1 MIIRKEINASKSLT
15 SEQIKMLEEVEKSP
29 AGYDTDREYVYTRSD
44 CMKTAAAYIRV
55 STDDQTEYSPSSQLE
70 KIREY
75 AKRND
80 YILPDE
86 YIFIDEGISGRTTK
100 RPAFNQ
106 MIGIAKTKP
115 KPFDAILLWKFS
127 RFARNREDS
136 IVYKSMLRKQCG
148 IDVISISENIGDD
161 KMSVIME
168 AMIEAMDEY
177 YSINLGEEVR
187 RGMSEKV
194 QRGEPV
200 TIPSFGYDIENGN
213 YIPDKETAP
222 VVQKI
227 FADFLDGR
235 GLVTIAREL
244 NENGYRTRRG
254 NKFEN
259 RTVKYI
265 LQNPVYIGKIRW
277 TPTGKANHRQKCRD
291 TVIIDGTHEPI
302 ISQEIF
308 DKVQERLSKGSFKYM
323 REISAKEPFM
333 LQGLVRC
340 SACGATLCMSSNHT
354 SLQCYAY
361 AHGTCSISHSIS
373 LKKINALVFET
384 IDKCMEKSEFNLEF
398 TAEKKNDD
406 NIPLLISRENKKLER
421 IKDAYENGVYTLEEY
436 KKSRDNVM
444 NKISEWEG
452 KLHAQQTVT
461 DKKTLI
467 QAFRQKAMELM
478 PLIKSPAIPEETKN
492 IMLKSFV
499 RRIIFDRSKCEVQIF
514 FYT

>member
-1 MIIRKEINASKSLT
+1 
-15 SEQIKMLEEVEKSP
+15 
-29 AGYDTDREYVYTRSD
+29 
-44 CMKTAAAYIRV
+44 MKTAAAYIRV

-187 RGMSEKV
+187 RGMNEKV
-194 QRGEPV
+194 QRGEAV
-200 TIPSFGYDIENGN
+200 TIPSFGYDIENGQ
-213 YIPDKETAP
+213 YIPNPETAP
-222 VVQKI
+222 VVKEI
-227 FADFLDGR
+227 FADFLDGK

-259 RTVKYI
+259 RTVRYMLK
-265 LQNPVYIGKIRW
+265 NPVYIGKIRW
-277 TPTGKANHRQKCRD
+277 TPTGKANHRKDCKD
-291 TVIIDGTHEPI
+291 TLIIDGTHEPI
-302 ISQEIF
+302 ISREIF
-308 DKVQERLSKGSFKYM
+308 DKVQTKLSKGSVKYM
-323 REISAKEPFM
+323 RENPAKEPFM

-340 SACGATLCMSSNHT
+340 SDCGATLCMSANYT

-361 AHGTCSISHSIS
+361 AHGKCNVSHSIS
-373 LKKINALVFET
+373 LKKINALVIQTMDRCIET
-384 IDKCMEKSEFNLEF
+384 SSFHLEI
-398 TAEKKNDD
+398 TSKTKTDE
-406 NIPLLISRENKKLER
+406 NIPLLMARENKKLER
-421 IKDAYENGVYTLEEY
+421 IKDAYENGVYTLDEY
-436 KKSRDNVM
+436 KKSRDNVQ
-444 NKISEWEG
+444 NKINELEEKFRTQQSEQTDEQVEMEKFRD
-452 KLHAQQTVT
+452 KLIPVMPSL
-461 DKKTLI
+461 KT
-467 QAFRQKAMELM
+467 
-478 PLIKSPAIPEETKN
+478 PAVPESMKN
-492 IMLKSFV
+492 SILKSFV
-499 RRIIFDRSKCEVQIF
+499 RRIVFDRSRCDVEIF

>member
-1 MIIRKEINASKSLT
+1 
-15 SEQIKMLEEVEKSP
+15 
-29 AGYDTDREYVYTRSD
+29 
-44 CMKTAAAYIRV
+44 MKTAAAYIRV

-187 RGMSEKV
+187 RGMNEKV
-194 QRGEPV
+194 QRGEAV
-200 TIPSFGYDIENGN
+200 TIPSFGYDIENGQ
-213 YIPDKETAP
+213 YIPNPETAP
-222 VVQKI
+222 VVKEI
-227 FADFLDGR
+227 FADFLDGK

-259 RTVKYI
+259 RTVRYMLK
-265 LQNPVYIGKIRW
+265 NPVYIGKIRW
-277 TPTGKANHRQKCRD
+277 TPTGKANHRKDCKD
-291 TVIIDGTHEPI
+291 TLIIDGTHEPI
-302 ISQEIF
+302 ISREIF
-308 DKVQERLSKGSFKYM
+308 DKVQTKLSKGSVKYM
-323 REISAKEPFM
+323 RENPAKEPFM

-340 SACGATLCMSSNHT
+340 SDCGATLCMSANYT

-361 AHGTCSISHSIS
+361 AHGKCNVSHSIS
-373 LKKINALVFET
+373 LKKINALVIQTMDRCIET
-384 IDKCMEKSEFNLEF
+384 SSFHLEI
-398 TAEKKNDD
+398 TSKTKTDE
-406 NIPLLISRENKKLER
+406 NIPLLMARENKKLER

-436 KKSRDNVM
+436 KKSRDSVQSKINELEEKFRTQQSEQTDEQAEMEKFRDKLIPVM
-444 NKISEWEG
+444 PS
-452 KLHAQQTVT
+452 L
-461 DKKTLI
+461 KT
-467 QAFRQKAMELM
+467 
-478 PLIKSPAIPEETKN
+478 PAVPESMKN
-492 IMLKSFV
+492 SILKSFV
-499 RRIIFDRSKCEVQIF
+499 RRIVFDRSRCDVEIF

>member
-1 MIIRKEINASKSLT
+1 
-15 SEQIKMLEEVEKSP
+15 
-29 AGYDTDREYVYTRSD
+29 
-44 CMKTAAAYIRV
+44 MKTAAAYIRV

-187 RGMSEKV
+187 RGMNEKV
-194 QRGEPV
+194 QRGEAV
-200 TIPSFGYDIENGN
+200 TIPSFGYDIENGQ
-213 YIPDKETAP
+213 YIPNPETAP
-222 VVQKI
+222 VVKEI
-227 FADFLDGR
+227 FADFLDGK

-259 RTVKYI
+259 RTVRYMLK
-265 LQNPVYIGKIRW
+265 NPVYIGKIRW
-277 TPTGKANHRQKCRD
+277 TPTGKANHRKDCKD
-291 TVIIDGTHEPI
+291 TLIIDGTHEPI
-302 ISQEIF
+302 ISREIF
-308 DKVQERLSKGSFKYM
+308 DKVQTKLSKGSVKYM
-323 REISAKEPFM
+323 RENPAKEPFM

-340 SACGATLCMSSNHT
+340 SDCGATLCMSANYT

-361 AHGTCSISHSIS
+361 AHGKCNVSHSIS
-373 LKKINALVFET
+373 LKKINALVIQTMDRCIET
-384 IDKCMEKSEFNLEF
+384 SSFHLEI
-398 TAEKKNDD
+398 TSKTKTDE
-406 NIPLLISRENKKLER
+406 NIPLLMARENKKLER
-421 IKDAYENGVYTLEEY
+421 IKDAYENGVYTLDEY
-436 KKSRDNVM
+436 KKSRDSVQ
-444 NKISEWEG
+444 NKINELEEKFRTQQSEQTDEQAEMAKFRD
-452 KLHAQQTVT
+452 KLIPVMPSL
-461 DKKTLI
+461 KT
-467 QAFRQKAMELM
+467 
-478 PLIKSPAIPEETKN
+478 PAVPESMKN
-492 IMLKSFV
+492 SILKSFV
-499 RRIIFDRSKCEVQIF
+499 RRIVFDRSRCDVEIF

>member
-1 MIIRKEINASKSLT
+1 
-15 SEQIKMLEEVEKSP
+15 
-29 AGYDTDREYVYTRSD
+29 
-44 CMKTAAAYIRV
+44 MKTAAAYIRV

-187 RGMSEKV
+187 RGMNEKV
-194 QRGEPV
+194 QRGEAV
-200 TIPSFGYDIENGN
+200 TIPSFGYDIENGQ
-213 YIPDKETAP
+213 YIPNPETAP
-222 VVQKI
+222 VVKEI
-227 FADFLDGR
+227 FADFLDGK

-259 RTVKYI
+259 RTVRYMLK
-265 LQNPVYIGKIRW
+265 NPVYIGKIRW
-277 TPTGKANHRQKCRD
+277 TPTGKANHRKDCKD
-291 TVIIDGTHEPI
+291 TLIIDGTHEPI
-302 ISQEIF
+302 ISREIF
-308 DKVQERLSKGSFKYM
+308 DKVQTKLSKGSVKYM
-323 REISAKEPFM
+323 RENPAKEPFM

-340 SACGATLCMSSNHT
+340 SDCGATLCMSANYT

-361 AHGTCSISHSIS
+361 AHGKCNVSHSIS
-373 LKKINALVFET
+373 LKKINALVIQTMDRCIET
-384 IDKCMEKSEFNLEF
+384 SSFHLEI
-398 TAEKKNDD
+398 TSKTKTDE
-406 NIPLLISRENKKLER
+406 NIPLLMARENKKLER
-421 IKDAYENGVYTLEEY
+421 IKDAYENGVYTLDEY
-436 KKSRDNVM
+436 KKSRDSVQ
-444 NKISEWEG
+444 NKINELEEKFRTQQSEQTDEQAEMEKFRD
-452 KLHAQQTVT
+452 KLIPVMPSL
-461 DKKTLI
+461 KT
-467 QAFRQKAMELM
+467 
-478 PLIKSPAIPEETKN
+478 PAVPESMKN
-492 IMLKSFV
+492 SILKSFV
-499 RRIIFDRSKCEVQIF
+499 RRIVFDRSKCDVEIF

>member
-1 MIIRKEINASKSLT
+1 
-15 SEQIKMLEEVEKSP
+15 
-29 AGYDTDREYVYTRSD
+29 
-44 CMKTAAAYIRV
+44 MKTAAAYIRV

-187 RGMSEKV
+187 RGMNEKV
-194 QRGEPV
+194 QRGEAV
-200 TIPSFGYDIENGN
+200 TIPSFGYDIENGQ
-213 YIPDKETAP
+213 YIPNPETAP
-222 VVQKI
+222 VVKEI
-227 FADFLDGR
+227 FADFLDGK

-259 RTVKYI
+259 RTVRYMLK
-265 LQNPVYIGKIRW
+265 NPVYIGKIRW
-277 TPTGKANHRQKCRD
+277 TPTGKANHRKDCKD
-291 TVIIDGTHEPI
+291 TLIIDGTHEPI
-302 ISQEIF
+302 ISREIF
-308 DKVQERLSKGSFKYM
+308 DKVQTKLSKGSVKYM
-323 REISAKEPFM
+323 RENPAKEPFM

-340 SACGATLCMSSNHT
+340 SDCGATLCMSANYT

-361 AHGTCSISHSIS
+361 AHGKCNVSHSIS
-373 LKKINALVFET
+373 LKKINALVIQTMDRCIET
-384 IDKCMEKSEFNLEF
+384 SSFHLEI
-398 TAEKKNDD
+398 TSKTKTDE
-406 NIPLLISRENKKLER
+406 NIPLLMARENKKLER
-421 IKDAYENGVYTLEEY
+421 IKDAYENGVYTLDEY
-436 KKSRDNVM
+436 KKSRDSVQSKINELEEKFRTQQSEQTDEQAEMEKFRDKLIPVM
-444 NKISEWEG
+444 PS
-452 KLHAQQTVT
+452 L
-461 DKKTLI
+461 KT
-467 QAFRQKAMELM
+467 
-478 PLIKSPAIPEETKN
+478 PAVPESMKN
-492 IMLKSFV
+492 SILKSFV
-499 RRIIFDRSKCEVQIF
+499 RRIVFDRSKCDVEIF

>member
-1 MIIRKEINASKSLT
+1 M
-15 SEQIKMLEEVEKSP
+15 
-29 AGYDTDREYVYTRSD
+29 Y
-44 CMKTAAAYIRV
+44 
-55 STDDQTEYSPSSQLE
+55 SQLE

-100 RPAFNQ
+100 RPAFNK

-187 RGMSEKV
+187 RGMNEKV

-200 TIPSFGYDIENGN
+200 TIPSFGYAIENGN
-213 YIPDKETAP
+213 YIPDTETAP
-222 VVQKI
+222 IVQKI
-227 FADFLDGR
+227 FADFLDGK

-277 TPTGKANHRQKCRD
+277 TPAGKANYRKNSKD

-302 ISQEIF
+302 ISKEIF
-308 DKVQERLSKGSFKYM
+308 DRVQEKLSKGSVKYM
-323 REISAKEPFM
+323 REVSAKEPFM

-340 SACGATLCMSSNHT
+340 SACGATLCMSANHT

-361 AHGTCSISHSIS
+361 AHGTCSVSHSIS
-373 LKKINALVFET
+373 LKKINDLVIQTMDRCIET
-384 IDKCMEKSEFNLEF
+384 SSFHLEI
-398 TAEKKNDD
+398 TSSTKPDE
-406 NIPLLISRENKKLER
+406 NIPLLISREEKKLER
-421 IKDAYENGVYTLEEY
+421 IKDAYENGVYTLDEY
-436 KKSRDNVM
+436 KKSRDNVQ
-444 NKISEWEG
+444 NKINELEEKFRTQQSEQTDEQVEMEKFRD
-452 KLHAQQTVT
+452 KLIPVMPSL
-461 DKKTLI
+461 KT
-467 QAFRQKAMELM
+467 
-478 PLIKSPAIPEETKN
+478 PAVPESMKN
-492 IMLKSFV
+492 SILKSFV
-499 RRIIFDRSKCEVQIF
+499 RRIVFDRSKCDVEIF

>member
-1 MIIRKEINASKSLT
+1 
-15 SEQIKMLEEVEKSP
+15 
-29 AGYDTDREYVYTRSD
+29 
-44 CMKTAAAYIRV
+44 MKTAAAYIRV

-187 RGMSEKV
+187 RGMNEKV
-194 QRGEPV
+194 QRGEAV
-200 TIPSFGYDIENGN
+200 TIPSFGYDIENGQ
-213 YIPDKETAP
+213 YIPNPETAP
-222 VVQKI
+222 IVKEI
-227 FADFLDGR
+227 FADFLDGK

-259 RTVKYI
+259 RTVRYMLK
-265 LQNPVYIGKIRW
+265 NPVYIGKIRW
-277 TPTGKANHRQKCRD
+277 TPTGKANHRKDCKD
-291 TVIIDGTHEPI
+291 TLIIDGTHEPI
-302 ISQEIF
+302 ISKEIF
-308 DKVQERLSKGSFKYM
+308 DKVQTKLSKGSVKYM
-323 REISAKEPFM
+323 RENPAKEPFM

-340 SACGATLCMSSNHT
+340 SDCGATLCMSANYT

-361 AHGTCSISHSIS
+361 AHGKCNVSHSIS
-373 LKKINALVFET
+373 LKKINALVIQTMDRCIET
-384 IDKCMEKSEFNLEF
+384 SSFHLEI
-398 TAEKKNDD
+398 TSKTKTDE
-406 NIPLLISRENKKLER
+406 NIPLLMARENKKLER
-421 IKDAYENGVYTLEEY
+421 IKDAYENGVYTLDEY
-436 KKSRDNVM
+436 KKSRDSVQSKINELEVKFRTQQSEQTDEQAEMEKFRDKLIPVM
-444 NKISEWEG
+444 PS
-452 KLHAQQTVT
+452 L
-461 DKKTLI
+461 KT
-467 QAFRQKAMELM
+467 
-478 PLIKSPAIPEETKN
+478 PAVPESMKN
-492 IMLKSFV
+492 SILKSFV
-499 RRIIFDRSKCEVQIF
+499 RRIVFDRSRCDVEIF

>member
-1 MIIRKEINASKSLT
+1 
-15 SEQIKMLEEVEKSP
+15 
-29 AGYDTDREYVYTRSD
+29 
-44 CMKTAAAYIRV
+44 MKTAAAYIRV

-187 RGMSEKV
+187 RGMNEKV
-194 QRGEPV
+194 QRGEAV
-200 TIPSFGYDIENGN
+200 TIPSFGYDIENGQ
-213 YIPDKETAP
+213 YIPNPETAP
-222 VVQKI
+222 VVKEI
-227 FADFLDGR
+227 FADFLDGK

-254 NKFEN
+254 NRFEN
-259 RTVKYI
+259 RTVRYMLK
-265 LQNPVYIGKIRW
+265 NPVYIGKIRW
-277 TPTGKANHRQKCRD
+277 TPTGKANHRKDCKD
-291 TVIIDGTHEPI
+291 TLIIDGTHEPI
-302 ISQEIF
+302 ISREIF
-308 DKVQERLSKGSFKYM
+308 DKVQTKLSKVSVKYM
-323 REISAKEPFM
+323 RENPAKEPFM

-340 SACGATLCMSSNHT
+340 SDCGATLCMSANYT

-361 AHGTCSISHSIS
+361 AHGKCNVSHSIS
-373 LKKINALVFET
+373 LKKINALVIQTMDRCIET
-384 IDKCMEKSEFNLEF
+384 SSFHLEI
-398 TAEKKNDD
+398 TSKTKTDE
-406 NIPLLISRENKKLER
+406 NIPLLMARENKKLER
-421 IKDAYENGVYTLEEY
+421 IKDAYENGVYTLDEY
-436 KKSRDNVM
+436 KKSRDSVQSKINELEEKFRTQQSEQTDEQAEMEKFRDKLIPVM
-444 NKISEWEG
+444 PS
-452 KLHAQQTVT
+452 L
-461 DKKTLI
+461 KT
-467 QAFRQKAMELM
+467 
-478 PLIKSPAIPEETKN
+478 PAVPESMKN
-492 IMLKSFV
+492 SILKSFV
-499 RRIIFDRSKCEVQIF
+499 RRIVFDRSRCDVEIF

>member
-1 MIIRKEINASKSLT
+1 
-15 SEQIKMLEEVEKSP
+15 
-29 AGYDTDREYVYTRSD
+29 
-44 CMKTAAAYIRV
+44 MKTAAAYIRV

-187 RGMSEKV
+187 RGMNEKV
-194 QRGEPV
+194 QRGEAV
-200 TIPSFGYDIENGN
+200 TIPSFGYDIENGQ
-213 YIPDKETAP
+213 YIPNPETAP
-222 VVQKI
+222 VVRNI
-227 FADFLDGR
+227 FADFLDGK

-254 NKFEN
+254 NRFEN
-259 RTVKYI
+259 RTVRYMLK
-265 LQNPVYIGKIRW
+265 NPVYIGKIRW
-277 TPTGKANHRQKCRD
+277 TPTGKANHRKDCKD
-291 TVIIDGTHEPI
+291 TLIIDGTHDPI
-302 ISQEIF
+302 VSKEIF
-308 DKVQERLSKGSFKYM
+308 DKVQEKLSKGSVKYM
-323 REISAKEPFM
+323 REDSAKEPFM

-340 SACGATLCMSSNHT
+340 SDCGATLCMSVNHT

-361 AHGTCSISHSIS
+361 AHGKCNVSHSIS
-373 LKKINALVFET
+373 IKKINALVIQTMDRCIET
-384 IDKCMEKSEFNLEF
+384 SSFHLEI
-398 TAEKKNDD
+398 TSKTKTDE
-406 NIPLLISRENKKLER
+406 NIPLLMARENKKLER
-421 IKDAYENGVYTLEEY
+421 IKDAYENGVYTLDEY
-436 KKSRDNVM
+436 KKSRDSVQSKINELEEKFRTQQSEQTDEQAEMEKFRDKLIPVM
-444 NKISEWEG
+444 PS
-452 KLHAQQTVT
+452 L
-461 DKKTLI
+461 KT
-467 QAFRQKAMELM
+467 
-478 PLIKSPAIPEETKN
+478 PAVPESMKN
-492 IMLKSFV
+492 SILKSFV
-499 RRIIFDRSKCEVQIF
+499 RRIVFDRSRCDVEIF

>member
-1 MIIRKEINASKSLT
+1 
-15 SEQIKMLEEVEKSP
+15 
-29 AGYDTDREYVYTRSD
+29 
-44 CMKTAAAYIRV
+44 MKTAAAYIRV

-187 RGMSEKV
+187 RGMNEKV
-194 QRGEPV
+194 QRGEAV
-200 TIPSFGYDIENGN
+200 TIPSFGYDIENGQ
-213 YIPDKETAP
+213 YIPNPETAP
-222 VVQKI
+222 IVKEI
-227 FADFLDGR
+227 FADFLDGK

-259 RTVKYI
+259 RTVRYMLK
-265 LQNPVYIGKIRW
+265 NPVYIGKIRW
-277 TPTGKANHRQKCRD
+277 TPTGKANHRKDCKD
-291 TVIIDGTHEPI
+291 TLIIDGTHEPI
-302 ISQEIF
+302 ISKEIF
-308 DKVQERLSKGSFKYM
+308 DKVQTKLSRGSVKYM
-323 REISAKEPFM
+323 RENPAKEPFM

-340 SACGATLCMSSNHT
+340 SDCGATLCMSANYT

-361 AHGTCSISHSIS
+361 AHGKCNVSHSIS
-373 LKKINALVFET
+373 LKKINALVIQTMDRCIET
-384 IDKCMEKSEFNLEF
+384 SSFHLEI
-398 TAEKKNDD
+398 TSKTKTDE
-406 NIPLLISRENKKLER
+406 NIPLLMARENKKLER
-421 IKDAYENGVYTLEEY
+421 IKDAYENGVYTLDEY
-436 KKSRDNVM
+436 KKSRDSVQSKINELEVKFRTQQSEQTDEQAEMEKFRDKLIPVM
-444 NKISEWEG
+444 PS
-452 KLHAQQTVT
+452 L
-461 DKKTLI
+461 KT
-467 QAFRQKAMELM
+467 
-478 PLIKSPAIPEETKN
+478 PAVPESMKN
-492 IMLKSFV
+492 SILKSFV
-499 RRIIFDRSKCEVQIF
+499 RRIVFDRSRCDVEIF

>member
-1 MIIRKEINASKSLT
+1 
-15 SEQIKMLEEVEKSP
+15 
-29 AGYDTDREYVYTRSD
+29 
-44 CMKTAAAYIRV
+44 MKTAAAYIRV

-100 RPAFNQ
+100 RPAFNK
-106 MIGIAKTKP
+106 MIGTAKTIP

-148 IDVISISENIGDD
+148 IEVISISENIGDD

-187 RGMSEKV
+187 RGMNEKV

-200 TIPSFGYDIENGN
+200 TIPSFGYDIQNGQ
-213 YIPDKETAP
+213 YIPNPETSP
-222 VVQKI
+222 LVKKI
-227 FADFLDGR
+227 FTDFLDGK

-259 RTVKYI
+259 RTVRYI
-265 LQNPVYIGKIRW
+265 LKNPVYIGKIRW
-277 TPTGKANHRQKCRD
+277 TPTGKANHRISNKD

-308 DKVQERLSKGSFKYM
+308 DKVQEKLSKGSVKYM
-323 REISAKEPFM
+323 HEISAKEPFM

-340 SACGATLCMSSNHT
+340 SACGATLCMSAGHT

-361 AHGTCSISHSIS
+361 AHGKCDISHSIS
-373 LKKINALVFET
+373 LKKINALVLET
-384 IDKCMEKSEFNLEF
+384 MDRCIETSQFNLEF
-398 TAEKKNDD
+398 TAEKKSDE
-406 NIPLLISRENKKLER
+406 NIPLLLSRENKKLER

-436 KKSRDNVM
+436 KKSRDSVM
-444 NKISEWEG
+444 NKISELEE
-452 KLHAQQTVT
+452 KSHARQTVA
-461 DKKTLI
+461 DKQTLI
-467 QAFRQKAMELM
+467 QAFRQKTMELM
-478 PLIKSPAIPEETKN
+478 PLIKSPAVPESMKN
-492 IMLKSFV
+492 SILKSFV
-499 RRIIFDRSKCEVQIF
+499 RRIVFDRSKCDVEIF

>member
-1 MIIRKEINASKSLT
+1 
-15 SEQIKMLEEVEKSP
+15 
-29 AGYDTDREYVYTRSD
+29 
-44 CMKTAAAYIRV
+44 MKTAAAYIRV

-106 MIGIAKTKP
+106 MIGNAKTKP

-177 YSINLGEEVR
+177 YSINLGEEVK

-200 TIPSFGYDIENGN
+200 TIPSFGYTIENGN
-213 YIPDKETAP
+213 YIPDTETAP
-222 VVQKI
+222 VVRNI
-227 FADFLDGR
+227 FADFLDGK

-254 NKFEN
+254 NRFEN
-259 RTVKYI
+259 RTVRYMLK
-265 LQNPVYIGKIRW
+265 NPVYIGKIRW
-277 TPTGKANHRQKCRD
+277 TPTGKANHRKDCKD
-291 TVIIDGTHEPI
+291 TLIIDGTHEPI
-302 ISQEIF
+302 VSKEIF
-308 DKVQERLSKGSFKYM
+308 DKVQEKLSKGSVKYM
-323 REISAKEPFM
+323 REDSAKEPFM

-340 SACGATLCMSSNHT
+340 SNCGATLCMSVNHT

-361 AHGTCSISHSIS
+361 AHGKCNVSHSIS
-373 LKKINALVFET
+373 IKKINALVIQTMDRCIET
-384 IDKCMEKSEFNLEF
+384 SSFHLEITSKAKPDK
-398 TAEKKNDD
+398 
-406 NIPLLISRENKKLER
+406 NIPLLIARENKKLER
-421 IKDAYENGVYTLEEY
+421 IKDAYENGVYTLDEY
-436 KKSRDNVM
+436 KKSRDSVQ
-444 NKISEWEG
+444 NKINELEEKFRTQQSEQTDEQAEMEKFRD
-452 KLHAQQTVT
+452 KLIPVMPSL
-461 DKKTLI
+461 KT
-467 QAFRQKAMELM
+467 
-478 PLIKSPAIPEETKN
+478 PAVPESMKN
-492 IMLKSFV
+492 SILKSFV
-499 RRIIFDRSKCEVQIF
+499 RRIVFDRSKCDVEIF

>member
-1 MIIRKEINASKSLT
+1 
-15 SEQIKMLEEVEKSP
+15 
-29 AGYDTDREYVYTRSD
+29 
-44 CMKTAAAYIRV
+44 MKTAAAYIRV
-55 STDDQTEYSPSSQLE
+55 STDDQIEYSPSSQLE
-70 KIREY
+70 KIQEY
-75 AKRND
+75 AKKNG
-80 YILPDE
+80 YILPSE
-86 YIFIDEGISGRTTK
+86 YIFIDEGISGRTTAK
-100 RPAFNQ
+100 RPAFNK
-106 MIGIAKTKP
+106 MIGIAKTNP

-187 RGMSEKV
+187 RGMNEKV
-194 QRGEPV
+194 QRGEAV
-200 TIPSFGYDIENGN
+200 TIPSFGYDIANGI
-213 YIPDKETAP
+213 YIPDTETAP

-227 FADFLDGR
+227 FEDFLDGK
-235 GLVTIAREL
+235 GMVTIAREL

-277 TPTGKANHRQKCRD
+277 TPTGKANHRKDCKD
-291 TVIIDGTHEPI
+291 TLIIDGTHEPI
-302 ISQEIF
+302 ISKEIF
-308 DKVQERLSKGSFKYM
+308 DRVQEKLSKGSVKYM
-323 REISAKEPFM
+323 RESSAKEPFM

-340 SACGATLCMSSNHT
+340 SACGATLCMSANHT

-361 AHGTCSISHSIS
+361 AHGDRCI
-373 LKKINALVFET
+373 
-384 IDKCMEKSEFNLEF
+384 EKSEFHLEF
-398 TAEKKNDD
+398 TAEKKTDE
-406 NIPLLISRENKKLER
+406 NISLLIARENKKLER

-436 KKSRDNVM
+436 KKSRDSVQ
-444 NKISEWEG
+444 NKIAEFE
-452 KLHAQQTVT
+452 KRLFAQQSEIT
-461 DKKTLI
+461 DKQSLI
-467 QAFRQKAMELM
+467 QGFHEKTVQLM
-478 PLIKSPAIPEETKN
+478 PLIKSPAMPEETKN
-492 IMLKSFV
+492 TILKSFI
-499 RRIIFDRSKCEVQIF
+499 RRIIFDRSKCDVRIF

>member
-1 MIIRKEINASKSLT
+1 
-15 SEQIKMLEEVEKSP
+15 
-29 AGYDTDREYVYTRSD
+29 
-44 CMKTAAAYIRV
+44 MKTAAAYIRV

-100 RPAFNQ
+100 RPAFNK

-187 RGMSEKV
+187 RGMNEKV

-200 TIPSFGYDIENGN
+200 TIPSFGYAIENGN
-213 YIPDKETAP
+213 YIPDTETAP
-222 VVQKI
+222 IVQKI
-227 FADFLDGR
+227 FADFLDGK

-277 TPTGKANHRQKCRD
+277 TPAGKANYRKNSKD

-302 ISQEIF
+302 ISKEIF
-308 DKVQERLSKGSFKYM
+308 DRVQEKLSKGSVKYM
-323 REISAKEPFM
+323 REVSAKEPFM

-340 SACGATLCMSSNHT
+340 SACGATLCMSANHT

-361 AHGTCSISHSIS
+361 AHGTCSVSHSIS
-373 LKKINALVFET
+373 LKKINDLVIQTMDRCIET
-384 IDKCMEKSEFNLEF
+384 SSFHLEI
-398 TAEKKNDD
+398 TSKAKPDE
-406 NIPLLISRENKKLER
+406 NIPLLISKENKKLER
-421 IKDAYENGVYTLEEY
+421 IKDAYENGVYTLDEY
-436 KKSRDNVM
+436 KKSRDSVQSRINELEEKFRTQQSEQTDEQAEIEKFRDKLIPVM
-444 NKISEWEG
+444 PS
-452 KLHAQQTVT
+452 L
-461 DKKTLI
+461 KT
-467 QAFRQKAMELM
+467 
-478 PLIKSPAIPEETKN
+478 PAVPESVKN
-492 IMLKSFV
+492 SILKSFV
-499 RRIIFDRSKCEVQIF
+499 RRIVFYRSKCDVEIF

>member
-1 MIIRKEINASKSLT
+1 
-15 SEQIKMLEEVEKSP
+15 
-29 AGYDTDREYVYTRSD
+29 
-44 CMKTAAAYIRV
+44 MKTAAAYIRV

-100 RPAFNQ
+100 RPAFNK
-106 MIGIAKTKP
+106 MIGTAKTSP

-187 RGMSEKV
+187 RGMNEKV
-194 QRGEPV
+194 QRGEAV
-200 TIPSFGYDIENGN
+200 TIPSFGYDIENGQ
-213 YIPDKETAP
+213 YIPNPETAP
-222 VVQKI
+222 VVRNI
-227 FADFLDGR
+227 FADFLDGK

-259 RTVKYI
+259 RTVRYMLK
-265 LQNPVYIGKIRW
+265 NPVYVGKIRW
-277 TPTGKANHRQKCRD
+277 TPTGKANHRKDCKD
-291 TVIIDGTHEPI
+291 TLIIDGTHEPI
-302 ISQEIF
+302 ISREIF
-308 DKVQERLSKGSFKYM
+308 DKVQTKLSKGSVKYM
-323 REISAKEPFM
+323 RENPAKEPFM

-340 SACGATLCMSSNHT
+340 SDCGATLCMSANYT

-361 AHGTCSISHSIS
+361 AHGKCNVSHSIS
-373 LKKINALVFET
+373 LKKINALVIQTMDRCIET
-384 IDKCMEKSEFNLEF
+384 SSFHLEI
-398 TAEKKNDD
+398 TSKTKTDE
-406 NIPLLISRENKKLER
+406 NIPLLMARENKKLER
-421 IKDAYENGVYTLEEY
+421 IKDAYENGVYTLDEY
-436 KKSRDNVM
+436 KKSRDSVQSKINELEEKFRTQQSEQTDEQAEMEKFRDKLIPVM
-444 NKISEWEG
+444 PS
-452 KLHAQQTVT
+452 L
-461 DKKTLI
+461 KT
-467 QAFRQKAMELM
+467 
-478 PLIKSPAIPEETKN
+478 PAVPESMKN
-492 IMLKSFV
+492 SILKSFV
-499 RRIIFDRSKCEVQIF
+499 RRIVFDRSRCDVEIF

>member
-1 MIIRKEINASKSLT
+1 
-15 SEQIKMLEEVEKSP
+15 
-29 AGYDTDREYVYTRSD
+29 
-44 CMKTAAAYIRV
+44 MKTAAAYIRV
-55 STDDQTEYSPSSQLE
+55 STDDQIEYSPSSQLE
-70 KIREY
+70 KIQEY
-75 AKRND
+75 AKKND
-80 YILPDE
+80 YILPSE
-86 YIFIDEGISGRTTK
+86 YIFIDEGISGRTAAK
-100 RPAFNQ
+100 RPAFNK

-187 RGMSEKV
+187 RGMNEKV

-200 TIPSFGYDIENGN
+200 TIPSFGYDIQNGQ
-213 YIPDKETAP
+213 YIPNPETSP
-222 VVQKI
+222 LVKKI
-227 FADFLDGR
+227 FTDFLDGR

-259 RTVKYI
+259 RTVRYI
-265 LQNPVYIGKIRW
+265 LKNPVYIGKIRW
-277 TPTGKANHRQKCRD
+277 TPTGKANYRKNPN
-291 TVIIDGTHEPI
+291 TLIINGTHEPI
-302 ISQEIF
+302 ISKEIF
-308 DKVQERLSKGSFKYM
+308 DKVQEKLSKGSVKYM
-323 REISAKEPFM
+323 HEISAKEPFM

-340 SACGATLCMSSNHT
+340 SACGATLCMSANHT

-361 AHGTCSISHSIS
+361 AHGKCNISHSIS
-373 LKKINALVFET
+373 LKKINALVIET
-384 IDKCMEKSEFNLEF
+384 IDKCIEKSEFNLEF
-398 TAEKKNDD
+398 TSEKKPDE
-406 NIPLLISRENKKLER
+406 NIPLLISKENKKLER

-436 KKSRDNVM
+436 KKSRDSVQS
-444 NKISEWEG
+444 KITMLEE
-452 KLHAQQTVT
+452 KLHAQQTTVI
-461 DKKTLI
+461 DRQALI
-467 QAFRQKAMELM
+467 QSFSKRTIELM
-478 PLIKSPAIPEETKN
+478 SLIKSPAIPEETKN
-492 IMLKSFV
+492 SVLKSFV
-499 RRIIFDRSKCEVQIF
+499 RRIIFNREKCDVDIF

>member
-1 MIIRKEINASKSLT
+1 
-15 SEQIKMLEEVEKSP
+15 
-29 AGYDTDREYVYTRSD
+29 
-44 CMKTAAAYIRV
+44 MKTAAAYIRV

-86 YIFIDEGISGRTTK
+86 YIFIDVGISGRTTK

-106 MIGIAKTKP
+106 MIGTAKTKP

-187 RGMSEKV
+187 RGMNEKV
-194 QRGEPV
+194 QRGEAV
-200 TIPSFGYDIENGN
+200 TVPSFGYDIENGQ
-213 YIPDKETAP
+213 YIPNPETAP
-222 VVQKI
+222 VVRNI
-227 FADFLDGR
+227 FADFLDGK

-254 NKFEN
+254 NRFEN
-259 RTVKYI
+259 RTVRYMLK
-265 LQNPVYIGKIRW
+265 NPVYIGKIRW
-277 TPTGKANHRQKCRD
+277 TPTGKANHRKDCKD
-291 TVIIDGTHEPI
+291 TLIIDGTHEPI
-302 ISQEIF
+302 ISKEIF
-308 DKVQERLSKGSFKYM
+308 DKVQEKLSKGSVKYM
-323 REISAKEPFM
+323 REDSAKEPFM

-340 SACGATLCMSSNHT
+340 SDCGATLCMSANHT

-361 AHGTCSISHSIS
+361 AHGKCNVSHSIS
-373 LKKINALVFET
+373 LKKINALVIQT
-384 IDKCMEKSEFNLEF
+384 IDRCIETSNFHLEI
-398 TAEKKNDD
+398 TSRTKPDE
-406 NIPLLISRENKKLER
+406 NIPLLISREEKKLER
-421 IKDAYENGVYTLEEY
+421 IKDAYENGVYTLDEY
-436 KKSRDNVM
+436 KKSRDSVQ
-444 NKISEWEG
+444 NKINELEEKFRTQQSEQTDEQVEMEKFRD
-452 KLHAQQTVT
+452 KLIPVMPSL
-461 DKKTLI
+461 KT
-467 QAFRQKAMELM
+467 
-478 PLIKSPAIPEETKN
+478 PAVPESMKN
-492 IMLKSFV
+492 SILKSFV
-499 RRIIFDRSKCEVQIF
+499 RRIVFDRSKCDVEIF

>member
-1 MIIRKEINASKSLT
+1 
-15 SEQIKMLEEVEKSP
+15 
-29 AGYDTDREYVYTRSD
+29 
-44 CMKTAAAYIRV
+44 MKTAAAYIRV

-187 RGMSEKV
+187 RGMNEKV
-194 QRGEPV
+194 QRGEAV
-200 TIPSFGYDIENGN
+200 TIPSFGYDIENGQ
-213 YIPDKETAP
+213 YIPNPETAP
-222 VVQKI
+222 VVKEI
-227 FADFLDGR
+227 FADFLDGK

-259 RTVKYI
+259 RTVRYMLK
-265 LQNPVYIGKIRW
+265 NPVYIGKIRW
-277 TPTGKANHRQKCRD
+277 TPTGKANHRKDCKD
-291 TVIIDGTHEPI
+291 TLIIDGTHEPI
-302 ISQEIF
+302 ISREIF
-308 DKVQERLSKGSFKYM
+308 DKVQTKLSKGSVKYM
-323 REISAKEPFM
+323 RENPAKEPFM

-340 SACGATLCMSSNHT
+340 SDCGATLCMSANYT

-361 AHGTCSISHSIS
+361 AHGKCNVSHSIS
-373 LKKINALVFET
+373 LKKINALVIQTMDRCIET
-384 IDKCMEKSEFNLEF
+384 SSFHLEI
-398 TAEKKNDD
+398 TSKTKTDE
-406 NIPLLISRENKKLER
+406 NIPLLMARENKKLER
-421 IKDAYENGVYTLEEY
+421 IKDAYENGVYTLDEY
-436 KKSRDNVM
+436 KKSRDSVQSKINELEEKFRTQQSEQTDEQAEMEKFRDKLIPVM
-444 NKISEWEG
+444 PS
-452 KLHAQQTVT
+452 L
-461 DKKTLI
+461 KT
-467 QAFRQKAMELM
+467 
-478 PLIKSPAIPEETKN
+478 PAVPESMKN
-492 IMLKSFV
+492 SILKSFV
-499 RRIIFDRSKCEVQIF
+499 RRIVFDRSRCDVEIF